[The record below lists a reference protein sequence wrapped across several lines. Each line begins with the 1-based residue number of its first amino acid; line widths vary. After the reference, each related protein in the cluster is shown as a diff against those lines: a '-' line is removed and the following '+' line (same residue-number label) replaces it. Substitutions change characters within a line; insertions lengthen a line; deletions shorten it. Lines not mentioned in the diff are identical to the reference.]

1 MAAEIRVDDDD
12 GTKDYDTIQ
21 GAVDA
26 AGDYDTILVYPGTYN
41 ENVNV
46 DIPLNITSTD
56 GASVTHVTAD
66 VLEYPVF
73 DIESN
78 NVTINGFNISGT
90 THTYRGSITLDEV
103 EYCNITNNNI
113 SNSDNGIFIRL
124 TSKNNNLVDNHVSG
138 NTKGIYL
145 WYTYYNNLTNNV
157 VTRNNNGIYLESS
170 EENELIDNTILDNVD
185 NGIYLKDS
193 YDNNLHNNNVSG
205 NNKGICMYSPKDF
218 PSDNNFS
225 SNTVFNNVN
234 EGIFLQYPLDSTLTD
249 NSVYNNSEGIVLQYP
264 QDSTLTDN
272 TVFNNTG
279 SGITLDDDG
288 DHEVRN
294 ENNTLIDNTVLNN
307 NKGIDILY
315 VDNTTLI
322 GNTVLDNNNGIW
334 IDKCYYNNL
343 TGNNVSNNTDKG
355 IYLFSS
361 HHNNLV
367 GNNVLEN
374 CVFGI
379 YQNIG
384 GLHLTSSN
392 YNFIEYNNIS
402 YNGDNGIYMDGY
414 NTGCGNN
421 NLSGN
426 ILSNNGWYGI
436 SLKGTAHYI
445 YNNTISNNGNGGIY
459 LTGEGNYIYNNY
471 FNNDIRNAYISGAPG
486 TQLNTTNNTGPN
498 IIGGPY
504 IGGNFWAT
512 PDGTGFSQ
520 VNTDSD
526 GDGFCDSPNSSYEL
540 SNGNI
545 DYLPL
550 AGDSTEPSVVPIA
563 PLGKEVVTGELLE
576 LNVSVKDD
584 SDIFSVVVNVSSVN
598 DTVDTAFLTNVNGYW
613 VNNSITLDV
622 NPHGE
627 YNLSINATDEFGNSN
642 TSMNLSVIGEST
654 SAGDGN
660 EDDGGSPVYHPQ
672 PLFDVPTANPLLLV
686 GVLGIVVM
694 FFVRRRE

>member
-1 MAAEIRVDDDD
+1 M
-12 GTKDYDTIQ
+12 
-21 GAVDA
+21 
-26 AGDYDTILVYPGTYN
+26 
-41 ENVNV
+41 
-46 DIPLNITSTD
+46 S
-56 GASVTHVTAD
+56 
-66 VLEYPVF
+66 
-73 DIESN
+73 
-78 NVTINGFNISGT
+78 
-90 THTYRGSITLDEV
+90 
-103 EYCNITNNNI
+103 
-113 SNSDNGIFIRL
+113 
-124 TSKNNNLVDNHVSG
+124 
-138 NTKGIYL
+138 
-145 WYTYYNNLTNNV
+145 
-157 VTRNNNGIYLESS
+157 
-170 EENELIDNTILDNVD
+170 
-185 NGIYLKDS
+185 
-193 YDNNLHNNNVSG
+193 
-205 NNKGICMYSPKDF
+205 SPKDTS
-218 PSDNNFS
+218 SDNNFTS
-225 SNTVFNNVN
+225 NNVYN
-234 EGIFLQYPLDSTLTD
+234 NSNGIFLQYPQDSTLTD
-249 NSVYNNSEGIVLQYP
+249 NIVYNNSKGIVLQYP
-264 QDSTLTDN
+264 QDSTLIDN

-288 DHEVRN
+288 DHKVRN

-307 NKGIDILY
+307 NKGIDIIY
-315 VDNTTLI
+315 VDNNTLI

-367 GNNVLEN
+367 DNTVLEN

-445 YNNTISNNGNGGIY
+445 YNNTISNNGNGGMY

-471 FNNDIRNAYISGAPG
+471 FNNDIRNAYISGAQG
-486 TQLNTTNNTGPN
+486 TQLNTTNTTGPN

-512 PDGTGFSQ
+512 PNGNGFSQ

-526 GDGFCDSPNSSYEL
+526 GDGFCDSSYEL
-540 SNGNI
+540 SDGNI

-550 AGDSTEPSVVPIA
+550 AGDSTEPVVVPIA
-563 PLGKEVVTGELLE
+563 PLGKEVGPGELLE
-576 LNVSVKDD
+576 LNVSVTDD
-584 SDIFSVVVNVSSVN
+584 SDISSVVVNVSSVN

-622 NPHGE
+622 NPHGM

-654 SAGDGN
+654 STGDGN